1 MTGISQKRFQATIR
15 GPAAAALESL
25 AASSED
31 IIAAWCRELRA
42 LDLEIK
48 DFVTPVSFD
57 FEHYAEVLRGT
68 NYATLQRQIQEF
80 GGALARKGVK
90 LEQATAAFDRLFEIC
105 LRQLDSVEPSRAT
118 PILAL
123 ARLHSLIGLF
133 VIYGHSGHGTVGK
146 KTLIETSLSEE
157 EDRAHEVS
165 AYVTRVYEQER
176 HRLSQDLHDDVGH
189 DLILIK
195 LYLEMIVLDT
205 KGHDLPEIRPRLDEA
220 IALVSRAIDSV
231 RRLTS
236 DLGPAVFDD
245 LGFLAAMKSY
255 ASQFASRSKIPVKFK
270 DGHLP
275 PNIPMSHQVALYRVL
290 QGALSNVLKHAKAKH
305 VTLWLGSMKDSVL
318 MMVIEDDGVGFDAVS
333 RPRRSSFGLTA
344 MRERVELLG
353 GRIHIESTRAHS
365 QSKTHGT
372 RIEVDLP
379 FPGGGEG

>member
-1 MTGISQKRFQATIR
+1 MTGISQKRFQSTIR

-25 AASSED
+25 AGSSED
-31 IIAAWCRELRA
+31 IIAAWCRELRS
-42 LDLEIK
+42 LGLEIK
-48 DFVTPVSFD
+48 DFVTPLWFD
-57 FEHYAEVLRGT
+57 FDHFAEVLRET
-68 NYATLQRQIQEF
+68 NYETLQRQIQEF
-80 GGALARKGVK
+80 GGALAQKGVK
-90 LEQATAAFDRLFEIC
+90 LELATAAFDRLFEIC
-105 LRQLDSVEPSRAT
+105 LGRLDSVEPGRAT

-133 VIYGHSGHGTVGK
+133 VIYGHSGQG

-157 EDRAHEVS
+157 EDRAHEAS

-176 HRLSQDLHDDVGH
+176 RRLSQDLHDDVGH

-195 LYLEMIVLDT
+195 LYLEMIALDT
-205 KGHDLPEIRPRLDEA
+205 QGHDLPEIRPRLGEA

-245 LGFLAAMKSY
+245 LGFQAAMKSY
-255 ASQFASRSKIPVKFK
+255 GSQFASRTKIPVKFQE
-270 DGHLP
+270 GHLP

-290 QGALSNVLKHAKAKH
+290 QGALSNVLKHAKAKQ
-305 VTLWLGSMKDSVL
+305 VTLWLGSLKDSVL
-318 MMVIEDDGVGFDAVS
+318 MMVVEDDGVGFDPLS

-353 GRIHIESTRAHS
+353 GRIHIESTRASS

-379 FPGGGEG
+379 LPGGGEG